1 MSYVIIPAN
10 TAQTDTQQQLGISL
24 LYKQA
29 GTFET
34 VYSPDRQASENF
46 KNLLLTY
53 PGERTGDW
61 LNFGCNLKEII
72 FEPNIN
78 EIKEDINDLIV
89 SATSFWLPY
98 INIENIVIKTN
109 EDDPTLGYL
118 VTIAI
123 TFTVAKSQ
131 FVQTINLNTTNTGNI
146 TIG

>member
-10 TAQTDTQQQLGISL
+10 TAQVDTQSPLGISL
-24 LYKQA
+24 MYTQP
-29 GTFET
+29 GTFQT
-34 VYSPDRQASENF
+34 VISPEQQAKENF

-61 LNFGCNLKEII
+61 INFGCNLKEII

-98 INIENIVIKTN
+98 INIENIVITTN
-109 EDDPTLGYL
+109 EDDPNLGYL

-123 TFTVAKSQ
+123 TFTVSNGALG
-131 FVQTINLNTTNTGNI
+131 QTITLNTTNTGNI